1 MKVNVLLALA
11 LISFGA
17 SASVDDVKA
26 SFKASHVDGWTK
38 KNGVELASHADKYR
52 ILNVKLSA
60 NSGAVKVDFT
70 DLESDQI
77 GASEGYCWRLA
88 GLAPLVMPSSWS
100 EQTPDEQA
108 LAKIYTGDLASGSTR
123 SGVINGWSFTFGRVE
138 NTIYCSANKVS

>member
-1 MKVNVLLALA
+1 MEVKVLLVLA

-17 SASVDDVKA
+17 SASINDVKA
-26 SFKASHVDGWTK
+26 SFKASHVDNWTTN
-38 KNGVELASHADKYR
+38 NGVELASHADKYR
-52 ILNVKLSA
+52 ILNVKLSV
-60 NSGAVKVDFT
+60 NGGAVKVDFT

-77 GASEGYCWRLA
+77 SVSEGYCWRLA
-88 GLAPLVMPSSWS
+88 GLAPLAMPLSWS

-138 NTIYCSANKVS
+138 NTIYCSANKVG

>member
-1 MKVNVLLALA
+1 MKVKVLLALA

-26 SFKASHVDGWTK
+26 SFKASHVQSWTT

-88 GLAPLVMPSSWS
+88 GLAPLAMPSSWS
-100 EQTPDEQA
+100 EQTPDAQA
-108 LAKIYTGDLASGSTR
+108 LTKIYTGDLASGSTR

-138 NTIYCSANKVS
+138 NTIYCSASKVS